1 MTVEQQVDALTA
13 SVEDL
18 KAAVISKKA
27 TLDASVAD
35 AQSATAQ
42 AQSAKENALSAR
54 NQAEAFK
61 DAAYTAAQSAASAL
75 AYQDLSAVALT
86 KAVTAVDL
94 FIYDTSKDSDG
105 GAWRHR
111 CAGTSWYREPLNTAT
126 RGARREF
133 PAVAVIVAT
142 ADAVTIYDGDDPSL
156 PMWMVFQGSYNFATG
171 KMLPVH
177 LAPAT
182 NISSV
187 VAKNASLLVGSKPGT
202 LNSCGLV
209 WIDFISDKA
218 TFHNQYSSDTGL
230 FKGAIAQRNSGAGWS
245 GNQPLPKLVNS
256 SVNDVSMTIMP
267 DAPTDPGNGLPV
279 PTIAVATAGG
289 VSVIKD
295 DGLVAN
301 HNLLLSYQGV
311 SFDDDNRLYYG
322 TENSQFRFAEP
333 SVWKTPSF
341 TQSGSYRYKN
351 LSVGAF
357 PVINTSTSGTL
368 IPPVGR
374 GIDLA
379 VGVKSGGIGVT
390 HLRHAPSD
398 KDASLVA
405 YTAATYATGW
415 LPGDI
420 KVAFLADTD
429 ETDLVSEDLAV
440 NGSFE
445 SDASGWSL
453 GTDWAHDPVNQRL
466 GRIGS
471 TYHNAFP
478 TATIAKL
485 VVGQSYT
492 MQVECG
498 AGAGTIGYYTSSG
511 VYGALTTGI
520 NRISFT
526 YKGGNYPFFY
536 SSSNERWIDSF
547 KVFRSS
553 HDRSV
558 NADGKRPSDL
568 IVNGTV
574 ARAPALIGADL
585 VAFGGFASNNYL
597 WQPYNPDLD
606 FGTGPFC
613 IMAWARFFTGS
624 NCVIASRTDYNP
636 VGWGSDGWWTFGI
649 RTTPNPGALRFR
661 SYGVEVVGNRA
672 ISDNNWHFCAM
683 TYDGSAAR
691 LYVDG
696 DLDFSGARTINL
708 VGTNTPDLLVGVGSY
723 LGNITDPTYKLALLR
738 IAATAPSS
746 DQIRRIF
753 EDEKALF
760 QENAACTLY
769 GASDAVTALA
779 HDSDSGLLH
788 VGTNSGRSVFKGLR
802 RVANTTT
809 PVATAIAA
817 AGDLVVER

>member
-1 MTVEQQVDALTA
+1 MNVEQQVDALTA
-13 SVEDL
+13 SLEDL
-18 KAAVISKKA
+18 KSAVVSKKA
-27 TLDASVAD
+27 TLNASVVD
-35 AQSATAQ
+35 AQSATTQ
-42 AQSAKENALSAR
+42 AQIAKVNALSAR
-54 NQAEAFK
+54 DQAEALK
-61 DAAYTAAQSAASAL
+61 DAAYTAAQSAASAVV
-75 AYQDLSAVALT
+75 YQDLSAVALT
-86 KAVTAVDL
+86 KAVTAVDV

-111 CAGTSWYREPLNTAT
+111 CAGTSWYREPLNTTT
-126 RGARREF
+126 RGSRREF

-142 ADAVTIYDGDDPSL
+142 ADAVIIYDSDDPSL

-177 LAPAT
+177 LAPAA

-245 GNQPLPKLVNS
+245 GNQPLPKLVSS
-256 SVNDVSMTIMP
+256 SVNDVSMTILP
-267 DAPTDPGNGLPV
+267 DAPTDPATGLPV
-279 PTIAVATAGG
+279 LTIAVATAGG

-295 DGLVAN
+295 DGGVAN

-333 SVWKTPSF
+333 SVWKAPNF

-374 GIDLA
+374 GLDLA
-379 VGVKSGGIGVT
+379 VAVKSGGVGVT
-390 HLRHAPSD
+390 HLRHTPSN
-398 KDASLVA
+398 KDSSLVA

-420 KVAFLADTD
+420 KGAFLADTD

-492 MQVECG
+492 MEVECG
-498 AGAGTIGYYTSSG
+498 AGAGTVGYYTSSG
-511 VYGALTTGI
+511 IYGALATGI

-536 SSSNERWIDSF
+536 SSSNERWIDNF
-547 KVFRSS
+547 RVLRSS

-568 IVNGTV
+568 TVNGTV

-597 WQPYNPDLD
+597 RQPYNPDLD

-613 IMAWARFFTGS
+613 VMAWARFFTGS

-636 VGWGSDGWWTFGI
+636 AGWGSDGWWTFGI
-649 RTTPNPGALRFR
+649 RTTPNPYALRFR
-661 SYGVEVVGNRA
+661 SYGVEVVGNRP

-691 LYVDG
+691 LYIDG
-696 DLDFSGARTINL
+696 DLDFSGGRTINL
-708 VGTNTPDLLVGVGSY
+708 VGTNTPELLVGVGSY
-723 LGNITDPTYKLALLR
+723 LGNITDPSYKLALLR
-738 IAATAPSS
+738 ISATAPSS
-746 DQIRRIF
+746 EQIRSIY

-760 QENAACTLY
+760 QENAVCTLY

-779 HDSDSGLLH
+779 HDPDTGLLH
-788 VGTNSGRSVFKGLR
+788 VGTSAGRSVFKGLR
-802 RVANTTT
+802 RVMNTMT
-809 PVATAIAA
+809 PVATTIAA
-817 AGDLVVER
+817 AGDLVVEQ

>member
-1 MTVEQQVDALTA
+1 MNVEQQVDALTA

-18 KAAVISKKA
+18 KSAVVSKKA
-27 TLDASVAD
+27 TLNASVVD
-35 AQSATAQ
+35 AQSATTQ
-42 AQSAKENALSAR
+42 AQIAKVNALSAR
-54 NQAEAFK
+54 DQAEALK
-61 DAAYTAAQSAASAL
+61 DAAYTAAQSAASAVV
-75 AYQDLSAVALT
+75 YQDLSAVALT
-86 KAVTAVDL
+86 KAVTAVDV

-111 CAGTSWYREPLNTAT
+111 CAGTSWYREPLNTTT
-126 RGARREF
+126 RGSRREF

-142 ADAVTIYDGDDPSL
+142 ADAVIIYDSDDPSL

-177 LAPAT
+177 LAPAA

-230 FKGAIAQRNSGAGWS
+230 FKGAITQRNSGAGWS
-245 GNQPLPKLVNS
+245 GNQPLPKLVSS
-256 SVNDVSMTIMP
+256 SVNDVSMTILP
-267 DAPTDPGNGLPV
+267 DAPTDPATGLPV
-279 PTIAVATAGG
+279 LTIAVATAGG

-295 DGLVAN
+295 DGGVAN

-333 SVWKTPSF
+333 SVWKIPSF

-374 GIDLA
+374 GLDLA
-379 VGVKSGGIGVT
+379 VAVKSGGIGVT
-390 HLRHAPSD
+390 HLRHTPSD

-420 KVAFLADTD
+420 KGAFLADTD

-466 GRIGS
+466 GRVGS

-485 VVGQSYT
+485 VIGQSYT
-492 MQVECG
+492 MEVECG
-498 AGAGTIGYYTSSG
+498 VGAGTVGYYTSSG
-511 VYGALTTGI
+511 VYGALASGI

-536 SSSNERWIDSF
+536 SSSNERWIDNF
-547 KVFRSS
+547 RVFRSS

-558 NADGKRPSDL
+558 NSDGKRPSDL

-574 ARAPALIGADL
+574 TRTPALTGADL
-585 VAFGGFASNNYL
+585 VAYGGFASNNHL

-649 RTTPNPGALRFR
+649 RTTPNPYALRFR
-661 SYGVEVVGNRA
+661 SYGVEVVGNRP

-696 DLDFSGARTINL
+696 DLDFRGARTINL
-708 VGTNTPDLLVGVGSY
+708 VGKNTPDLLVGVGSY
-723 LGNITDPTYKLALLR
+723 LGNITDPSYRLALLR

-779 HDSDSGLLH
+779 HDSDTGLLH
-788 VGTNSGRSVFKGLR
+788 VGTSAGRSVFKGLR

-817 AGDLVVER
+817 AGELVVEQ

>member
-1 MTVEQQVDALTA
+1 MNVEQQVDALTA

-18 KAAVISKKA
+18 KSAVVSKKA
-27 TLDASVAD
+27 TLNASVVD
-35 AQSATAQ
+35 AQSATTQ
-42 AQSAKENALSAR
+42 AQIAKVNALSAR
-54 NQAEAFK
+54 DQAEALK
-61 DAAYTAAQSAASAL
+61 DAAYTAAQSAASAVV
-75 AYQDLSAVALT
+75 YQDLSAVALT
-86 KAVTAVDL
+86 KAVTAVDV

-111 CAGTSWYREPLNTAT
+111 CAGTSWYREPLNTTT
-126 RGARREF
+126 RGSRREF

-142 ADAVTIYDGDDPSL
+142 ADAVIIYDSDDPSL
-156 PMWMVFQGSYNFATG
+156 PMWMIFQGSYNFATG

-177 LAPAT
+177 LAPAA

-245 GNQPLPKLVNS
+245 GNQPLPKLVSS
-256 SVNDVSMTIMP
+256 SVNDVSMTILP
-267 DAPTDPGNGLPV
+267 DAPTDPATGLPV
-279 PTIAVATAGG
+279 LTIAVATAGG

-295 DGLVAN
+295 DGGVAN

-333 SVWKTPSF
+333 SVWKAPNF

-374 GIDLA
+374 GLDLA
-379 VGVKSGGIGVT
+379 VAVKSGGVGVT
-390 HLRHAPSD
+390 HLRHTPSN
-398 KDASLVA
+398 KDSSLVA

-420 KVAFLADTD
+420 KGAFLVDTD

-485 VVGQSYT
+485 VIGESYT
-492 MQVECG
+492 MEVECG
-498 AGAGTIGYYTSSG
+498 AGAGTVGYYTSSG
-511 VYGALTTGI
+511 VYGALATGI

-547 KVFRSS
+547 RVLRSS

-558 NADGKRPSDL
+558 NGDGKRPSDL

-574 ARAPALIGADL
+574 TRAPALTGADL
-585 VAFGGFASNNYL
+585 VAYGGFASNNYL
-597 WQPYNPDLD
+597 RQPYNPDFD

-649 RTTPNPGALRFR
+649 RTTPNPYALRFR

-672 ISDNNWHFCAM
+672 IAGNGWHFCAM

-696 DLDFSGARTINL
+696 DLDFSGAKTINL
-708 VGTNTPDLLVGVGSY
+708 VGINTPDLLVGVGSY
-723 LGNITDPTYKLALLR
+723 LGNITDPSYRLALLR

-779 HDSDSGLLH
+779 HDSDTGLLH
-788 VGTNSGRSVFKGLR
+788 VGTSAGRSVFKGLR

-817 AGDLVVER
+817 AGDLVVEQ